1 MKEEE
6 TRADQSTSAP
16 PATSVSHTHTSP
28 SESHNVLV
36 IPGLPPLPQLP
47 SPPTYSTPTTHY
59 PSSLGGSE
67 GGLCSASCEQEPS
80 KSASLS
86 QPCEKPLGSQR
97 TVKPPLSVVTTRREP
112 KMDAVLFNPAGLS
125 KSERMSKYLA
135 TADTKTASVI
145 EGSAAPPGLV
155 GGRAAHQC
163 VTPHSQVT
171 GPTPRTTL
179 PVSTVTT
186 ILPRRTGSTSRTTV
200 PVSTVASTLPRRTGS
215 TSRTT
220 GPVST
225 VITILP
231 RHTGSTSRTGPISTV
246 ASTLRRQ
253 TGSTFR
259 ITGPISTVAST
270 LPRQTGSTPRHT
282 GPAVDSSLHRVTSNS
297 NGSAEMAKTL
307 HCSSK
312 PLIAVVSDCL
322 LVCVC
327 VCTLGS
333 PILHLTDRE
342 PLSGQINP
350 VSSRP
355 NDEGDANSPSC
366 FPPPHNNYAIHWL
379 LSRYGRRH
387 PLL

>member
-16 PATSVSHTHTSP
+16 PATSVSRTRTSP

-112 KMDAVLFNPAGLS
+112 KMDPVLFNPAGLS
-125 KSERMSKYLA
+125 KSERMSEYLA

-171 GPTPRTTL
+171 RPTPRTTV

-186 ILPRRTGSTSRTTV
+186 ILPRRTGF
-200 PVSTVASTLPRRTGS
+200 

-259 ITGPISTVAST
+259 TTGPISTVAST

-327 VCTLGS
+327 V
-333 PILHLTDRE
+333 
-342 PLSGQINP
+342 
-350 VSSRP
+350 
-355 NDEGDANSPSC
+355 
-366 FPPPHNNYAIHWL
+366 HWV
-379 LSRYGRRH
+379 H
-387 PLL
+387 QFFT